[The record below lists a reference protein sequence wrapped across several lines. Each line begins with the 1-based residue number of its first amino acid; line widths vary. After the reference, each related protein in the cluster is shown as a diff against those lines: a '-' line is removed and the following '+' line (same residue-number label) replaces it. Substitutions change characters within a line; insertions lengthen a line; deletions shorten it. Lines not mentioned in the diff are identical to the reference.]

1 MSSPLHIPASR
12 RAFLKAAGS
21 AAAVSALA
29 GIKIPF
35 VHAAEDNAI
44 EIALVGCGGR
54 GTGAAA
60 NALSVSGPPLKLV
73 AAADVSKRKLET
85 SVQNLVNTHG
95 GKVDVPAERQF
106 VGFDGYKNAMDSLKP
121 GGIVLLTTPP
131 AFRWVH
137 YKQAIDK
144 GINVFMEKPV
154 CTDGPTAR
162 RMLALN
168 EQAKAKGI
176 KVAVGLM
183 CRHCKVRKELANR
196 VHSGEIGDIVML
208 RAYRMQGPTA
218 SFRTKRMP
226 ETEKSELLYQIKNFH
241 SFLWASGGA
250 FSDFFIHNIDEAC
263 WMKNELPVSVR
274 ASGGRHFRED
284 WVDQNFDSYS
294 CEYTFAD
301 GAKLYFEGRNMTG
314 CDGEFAT
321 YAHGTNGMAIVST
334 AGHLPAKSRIFRKQR
349 IKSEDLRW
357 SAPQPEPDP
366 YQLEWDDFLA
376 AIRSNTPY
384 NEVQRGVEI
393 SLVTAM
399 GRMSAHTGQT
409 ITYEQALAW
418 EPEFAPD
425 VDKLTL
431 DGPSPLR
438 ADAEGKYPLPN
449 PGVNKKSEYVVAKAG

>member
-1 MSSPLHIPASR
+1 MNPSPFPTSSR
-12 RAFLKAAGS
+12 RAFLKAAGTG
-21 AAAVSALA
+21 AAVSALA
-29 GIKIPF
+29 GIKIPY

-73 AAADVSKRKLET
+73 AMADVSPKKLEASLKNIT
-85 SVQNLVNTHG
+85 NEHG
-95 GKVDVPAERQF
+95 AKVDVPAERQF
-106 VGFDGYKNAMDSLKP
+106 IGFDGYKNAMDSLKP
-121 GGIVLLTTPP
+121 GGIVILTTPV

-137 YKQAIDK
+137 YRQAIEK
-144 GINVFMEKPV
+144 GVNVFMEKPV

-162 RMLALN
+162 RMLALD
-168 EQAKAKGI
+168 QLAKAKGM

-183 CRHCKVRKELANR
+183 CRHCKVRKELAER
-196 VHSGEIGDIVML
+196 VHNGEIGDIVLL
-208 RAYRMQGPTA
+208 RAYRMQGPVA
-218 SFRTKRMP
+218 SFRVKKKP
-226 ETEKSELLYQIKNFH
+226 ENEPSELLYQIKNFH

-274 ASGGRHFRED
+274 AAGGRHYRED
-284 WVDQNFDSYS
+284 WVDQNFDHYS

-301 GAKLYFEGRNMTG
+301 GAKLFFEGRNMEG

-321 YAHGTNGMAIVST
+321 YVHGTNGMAIVST
-334 AGHLPAKSRIFRKQR
+334 AGHLPARSRIFRKQR
-349 IKSEDLRW
+349 VKSEEIRW
-357 SAPQPEPDP
+357 AAAQPEPNP

-376 AIRSNTPY
+376 AIRADTPY

-399 GRMSAHTGQT
+399 GRMAAHTGQT

-418 EPEFAPD
+418 QPEFAPD

-431 DGPSPLR
+431 DSPAPLR
-438 ADAEGKYPLPN
+438 ADADGKYPVPQ
-449 PGVNKKSEYVVAKAG
+449 PGITKKSEYDIPKPA